1 MFDTF
6 TGPQLCEI
14 LQDGEIMSYINKIP
28 IKKEEL
34 ATLFTQIGTACSPKT
49 TILPI
54 DRTKK
59 MRALVKQLATLIQY
73 WEKNKETNISGNARP
88 ITNAELRR
96 QAAANAV
103 PSPAPSANVNTNE
116 RPITQAELRRQAEA
130 NSLAA
135 MGQQSNIM
143 NKLKNSVSKLKMNI
157 EKMEADIQQASSV
170 SAAAAGGRR
179 KTRKGR
185 KGKKTTRKQSK

>member
-1 MFDTF
+1 MSFHLRNLQTKPPKMFDTF

-54 DRTKK
+54 ERTKK

-73 WEKNKETNISGNARP
+73 WEKNKETNSSGNARP
-88 ITNAELRR
+88 ITN
-96 QAAANAV
+96 
-103 PSPAPSANVNTNE
+103 
-116 RPITQAELRRQAEA
+116 AELRRQAEA

-135 MGQQSNIM
+135 MGQQSNVM

-157 EKMEADIQQASSV
+157 EKMEADIQQASGA
-170 SAAAAGGRR
+170 AAAAGGRR
-179 KTRKGR
+179 KTRRGR
-185 KGKKTTRKQSK
+185 KVRKITRKQSK